1 VTLLSP
7 PGREAMSSSGTTS
20 TSICRSTRSSSG
32 PEILR
37 RDDRPEEELQLQFE
51 ALSAM
56 PPAKKAVAKAVLDA
70 SIVNNQVA
78 GALERFSTIKA

>member
-1 VTLLSP
+1 
-7 PGREAMSSSGTTS
+7 
-20 TSICRSTRSSSG
+20 
-32 PEILR
+32 
-37 RDDRPEEELQLQFE
+37 
-51 ALSAM
+51 M